1 MPGEIITLQV
11 GQCGNQV
18 GFEFWKKLCHEH
30 GINCDGQLESFAEK
44 SGIER
49 RDVFF
54 YESDDKHYIPRS
66 ILMDL
71 EPRVVNS
78 IMNSKYSKLFNN
90 ENIYISKNGGG
101 AGNIW
106 ASGYSQG
113 KSLSEEFFEIIEREA
128 EGADSLDGFILC
140 HSIAGGTGSGMGSY
154 VLETIQ
160 DRFPKKIIQTYSVF
174 PSQEE
179 SSDVVV
185 EPYNSLLTLRRLT
198 ENADCVVVLDNAAL
212 FRIAVEKLHVENP
225 NMLQTNSLVS
235 TIMSAS
241 TSTLRYPSFMNNR
254 LAELIVPL
262 IPFPQLHFLMTGYT
276 PFTTEKENHS
286 EVTSV
291 RKTTVMDVMRRLL
304 DDKNMMVS
312 TPIQTKNDNHCYI
325 SILNIIQGEADPV
338 EVNKSLARIRES
350 KRIPFIQWGPANIQ
364 VALSRKSPYIQTSN
378 KVSGLLIANH
388 TSIAHLFERIVSQY
402 DKLRK
407 RGAFL
412 DRFKNEEI
420 FEHNLDEFDNS
431 RVVVQEL
438 IDEYNS
444 ASKSNYLELALYK

>member
-1 MPGEIITLQV
+1 
-11 GQCGNQV
+11 
-18 GFEFWKKLCHEH
+18 
-30 GINCDGQLESFAEK
+30 
-44 SGIER
+44 
-49 RDVFF
+49 
-54 YESDDKHYIPRS
+54 
-66 ILMDL
+66 MDL

-388 TSIAHLFERIVSQY
+388 TSIAHVSNITL
-402 DKLRK
+402 K
-407 RGAFL
+407 FL
-412 DRFKNEEI
+412 ECLLNFFYIINI
-420 FEHNLDEFDNS
+420 
-431 RVVVQEL
+431 
-438 IDEYNS
+438 
-444 ASKSNYLELALYK
+444 LAIRTDCITI